1 MNQWDKIESPEI
13 NPHTHGELIFNK
25 GGKNIQWRKD
35 SLFSNCW
42 ESWTVTYKSMKI
54 EHSCTPYTHIQK
66 LKMAYRLKYKT
77 INDTIKP
84 LEENVGKI
92 FSDIN
97 CSNVFLGN
105 SPRAIGIKA
114 KINKWDLMK
123 LVNFCT
129 AKEIINKM
137 KIQPMNW
144 ENIFTH
150 DVIDKDLTSK
160 INKQLIQLNI
170 KINQTTQMKMIRKP
184 RETFL

>member
-1 MNQWDKIESPEI
+1 MNQWNKIESPEI

-25 GGKNIQWRKD
+25 GGKNTQWRKD

-42 ESWTVTYKSMKI
+42 ESWTVTYKSMKM
-54 EHSCTPYTHIQK
+54 EHSRTPYTHIQK

-77 INDTIKP
+77 RNDTIKP

-123 LVNFCT
+123 LINFCT

-137 KIQPMNW
+137 
-144 ENIFTH
+144 
-150 DVIDKDLTSK
+150 
-160 INKQLIQLNI
+160 
-170 KINQTTQMKMIRKP
+170 
-184 RETFL
+184 